1 VRPPLRAV
9 LLDAAGTLIHPRE
22 SIGETYARAGRAEGA
37 EIPARRLEDA
47 FRRVFAAA
55 EPMVFPGTPPAEVP
69 DLERAWWRERVRRT
83 FLAAD
88 ATWRPRDFDA
98 LFQSLWDAFSDPAS
112 WTPAPGASRAL
123 VAFRDAGIATAVVS
137 NFDARLPGILE
148 GLCLAPLLDSIVLP
162 MHVGV
167 CKPQP
172 AIFRAALEALHC
184 TPSEAAYVGDHP
196 EQDIAAAR
204 SLGIRAI
211 DATGLATLADLPAKL
226 LEESTE

>member
-1 VRPPLRAV
+1 
-9 LLDAAGTLIHPRE
+9 
-22 SIGETYARAGRAEGA
+22 
-37 EIPARRLEDA
+37 
-47 FRRVFAAA
+47 
-55 EPMVFPGTPPAEVP
+55 VP